1 MTRKE
6 RLRRLLSPA
15 RVAWFGGAG
24 IAPGIAYMRHA
35 GYCGE
40 AIAVNPT
47 RNRIAGLACVRSV
60 ATLPWTPDLAVL
72 VIPGHAV
79 IETVRAL
86 ARIRCGA
93 VICITS
99 GFAESPVGGDLQASL
114 VAAAGE
120 MPVIGPNCPG
130 IANFLDGCAFMMDH
144 FGTHAPKRGV
154 AVISNGGAYLSDIG
168 CADRSQP
175 VACLIGLGNQSM
187 ISVADMLDVVLDDP
201 RITAVNIYFEGLND
215 VASLSRAAARA
226 ARKGIPVVALKGGRT
241 ESGTRAARSHTA
253 SLASDAAISSAL
265 FRRFG
270 WIEVTTPAEAIE
282 TVKMLSYTPLPAGI
296 STGLVTSSGTYAVLG
311 GDLAETLGLS
321 LGPPDP
327 ATIAETNAA
336 LPGYVGAANPLDIS
350 DAHGWSREDQLQIYR
365 AFARNGFDLLIQ
377 VMCYPPEDGTDRT
390 SWDVTTSAL
399 AEAKGTRPAAFVN
412 TLVETLPRH
421 VRQRMIANGVA
432 PLQGLEDGLRA
443 VAHVARFGAL
453 RHTLVPDAMVL
464 DAVPPAR
471 PCQAVMLDEAAA
483 KTRLA
488 EAGLDVPERWV
499 VSSPGDVPD
508 VTCPCAIK
516 ALVPGLV
523 HKTDASAVALD
534 IPADDLRGALLD
546 MQERLHSRGLCADRF
561 LIEEMVG
568 NPVCELL
575 VGVRRH
581 PGIGITLTLA
591 TGGVAV
597 ELMKDSV
604 HLILPVT
611 HIDIETALR
620 SLRMAPLFFGHRGRP
635 AVDLALTIDA
645 IAKICA
651 FVRADQAASE
661 LEINPLLL
669 TPTRAVVA
677 DVALTQLPQD
687 IP

>member
-24 IAPGIAYMRHA
+24 IAPGVAYMRHV
-35 GYCGE
+35 GYRGE
-40 AIAVNPT
+40 VIAVNPT

-60 ATLPWTPDLAVL
+60 ADLPWTPDLAIL

-79 IETVRAL
+79 VETVRAL
-86 ARIRCGA
+86 ATVRCGG

-99 GFAESPVGGDLQASL
+99 GFAESPDGRDLQASL
-114 VAAAGE
+114 IAAAGE

-144 FGTHAPKRGV
+144 FGTHAPEHGV

-187 ISVADMLDVVLDDP
+187 VSVADMLDVMLDDP

-215 VASLSRAAARA
+215 VAGLSRAAARA
-226 ARKGIPVVALKGGRT
+226 ARKGVPVVALKGGRT
-241 ESGTRAARSHTA
+241 GVGTWAARSHTA
-253 SLASDAAISSAL
+253 SLASDVAITSAL

-270 WIEVTTPAEAIE
+270 WIEVMTPAEAIE
-282 TVKMLSYTPLPAGI
+282 TVKMLSYTPLPTGTR
-296 STGLVTSSGTYAVLG
+296 TGLVTSSGSYAVLG
-311 GDLAETLGLS
+311 SDLAETLGLS
-321 LGPPDP
+321 LKPPDP
-327 ATIAETNAA
+327 ATVHEINAA

-350 DAHGWSREDQLQIYR
+350 DAHGRSRDDQLRIYR
-365 AFARNGFDLLIQ
+365 AFARNDYDLLVQ
-377 VMCYPPEDGTDRT
+377 VMCYPPQDGADRT

-399 AEAKGTRPAAFVN
+399 ADAKGTRPAAFVN
-412 TLVETLPRH
+412 TLVETLPRD
-421 VRQRMIANGVA
+421 VRQRMIANGIA

-453 RHTLVPDAMVL
+453 RHTLEPDAMVL
-464 DAVPPAR
+464 DGVPSARRRQGAV
-471 PCQAVMLDEAAA
+471 LNEAAA

-488 EAGLDVPERWV
+488 EAGLDVPARWV

-508 VTCPCAIK
+508 VACPCAIK
-516 ALVPGLV
+516 ALVPGLA
-523 HKTDASAVALD
+523 HKTDAGAVALD
-534 IPADDLRGALLD
+534 IPADELRDALLD
-546 MQERLHSRGLCADRF
+546 MQERLRSKGLCAASY
-561 LIEEMVG
+561 LIEEMVETSAL
-568 NPVCELL
+568 ELL
-575 VGVRRH
+575 VGVRRL
-581 PGIGITLTLA
+581 PGIGITLTMA

-597 ELMKDSV
+597 ELTKDSV
-604 HLILPVT
+604 HLILPAK

-620 SLRMAPLFFGHRGRP
+620 SLRMAPLFFGYRGRP
-635 AVDLALTIDA
+635 AVDLALTIEA
-645 IAKICA
+645 IARICA
-651 FVRADQAASE
+651 FVEADEEVDE
-661 LEINPLLL
+661 LEVNPLLL

-677 DVALTQLPQD
+677 DVALIHTRQD
-687 IP
+687 NP